1 MAKLITI
8 KTAETD
14 FEQNVFTHLP
24 NADGQSDYATLCGL
38 ALDGDE
44 DSGTEVPT
52 PAGARVTCTACYSMW
67 LMCRTFSAKN
77 F

>member
-8 KTAETD
+8 KTASSD
-14 FEQNVFTHLP
+14 WEQKVITHLP
-24 NADGQSDYATLCGL
+24 SAEGQSDYATLCGL

-44 DSGTEVPT
+44 DSGAEVPT
-52 PAGARVTCTACYSMW
+52 PAGGRVTCTSCYSMW
-67 LMCRTFSAKN
+67 LLCRTFSAKN

>member
-8 KTAETD
+8 KTAASD
-14 FEQNVFTHLP
+14 CEQKVITHLP
-24 NADGQSDYATLCGL
+24 SAAGSGDYATLCGL

-52 PAGARVTCTACYSMW
+52 PSGGRVTCTACYSMW